1 MPVGRDRASF
11 PLSIQPRTDI
21 LNLESLGCNGNF
33 PGVPVSIAV
42 DCFFLSPHQQGTLQS
57 RIRQMVAEGILAG
70 RLRPGE
76 RMPSSRKL
84 AAHLGVSRITVTM
97 AYADLVADDYLS
109 ARGRSGYFVS
119 ANAPQPQDFPARTA
133 PQADTVDWARALGQ
147 RPGSPAGD
155 DAGGALR
162 MGKPRNWRDYRF
174 PFVYGQADPTLFD
187 HANWRGCTLLA
198 LGQKDFHSLTDD
210 QFEEDDA
217 GLVEYIAR
225 HTLPRRG
232 ILARSDE
239 ILVTLGAQNA
249 LWLAA
254 QLLLNQRRTA
264 AIEEPGYPGLRQILN
279 QTRCRVL
286 PLPVTEQGLAPEAL
300 PQALDVLF
308 CTPSHHCPTGA
319 TMPLARREALLSLA
333 SERGFLIVEDD
344 YEFEIA
350 GLRPP
355 LPALKSLD
363 RDGRVLHVGSFSK
376 SLFPGLRL
384 GFLVGAAPFIREA
397 RALRATIL
405 RHPPGLMQRSA
416 AYFLSLGHYDAQL
429 RRMGQAFQ
437 TRRQVMLA
445 AVSAEGLDV
454 AGEITAG
461 GSSLWMRAPEGV
473 DTGALALALRDDS
486 VLIEPGAPFHSAAD
500 APPRH
505 YRIAYSS
512 ISSERIPEGVAR
524 IGARIRA
531 MQ

>member
-1 MPVGRDRASF
+1 MPVS
-11 PLSIQPRTDI
+11 
-21 LNLESLGCNGNF
+21 
-33 PGVPVSIAV
+33 V

-70 RLRPGE
+70 RMRPGE

-84 AAHLGVSRITVTM
+84 AEHLGVSRITVTM

-119 ANAPQPQDFPARTA
+119 ADAPQPQDFPTRAG
-133 PQADTVDWARALGQ
+133 PQVDTVDWPRALGQ
-147 RPGSPAGD
+147 RPGSVVSDGTSGGLSD
-155 DAGGALR
+155 TAGGALG
-162 MGKPRNWRDYRF
+162 MGKPRNWRDYRY

-210 QFEEDDA
+210 QFEEDDP

-232 ILARSDE
+232 ILARPDE

-286 PLPVTEQGLAPEAL
+286 PLPVGEQGLTPDAL
-300 PQALDVLF
+300 PEALDVLF

-319 TMPLARREALLSLA
+319 TMPLARREALLALA
-333 SERGFLIVEDD
+333 AERGFLIVEDD

-363 RDGRVLHVGSFSK
+363 REGRVIHVGSFSK

-405 RHPPGLMQRSA
+405 RHPPGLVQRAA

-429 RRMGQAFQ
+429 RRMGRAFQ
-437 TRRQVMLA
+437 TRRQVMID
-445 AVSAEGLDV
+445 AVRAEGLEV
-454 AGEITAG
+454 AGEIGAG

-486 VLIEPGAPFHSAAD
+486 VLIEPGLPFFSATD
-500 APPRH
+500 APRRF

-512 ISSERIPEGVAR
+512 ISSERIPEGIAR
-524 IGARIRA
+524 IGARIRSMGA
-531 MQ
+531 PPAFGARRL